1 MEDLTIGQL
10 VSWGQLIVT
19 IVGLIVFA
27 YKPIKAYNKR
37 LDDVEKAQKD
47 NDEEIKGLKDDMKMV
62 LRSIRVLVAHGATN
76 NEKGEL
82 KRIQN
87 ELDEY
92 LINK

>member
-1 MEDLTIGQL
+1 MYKEEFERWLEHDLEDPDLL
-10 VSWGQLIVT
+10 PELLKV
-19 IVGLIVFA
+19 
-27 YKPIKAYNKR
+27 
-37 LDDVEKAQKD
+37 KD